1 MRNKFKSARAATE
14 TGVCGN
20 ATRHSG
26 QSDRQAEAKN
36 ALPGFDGRL
45 GLSVK
50 EITDALGISRT
61 VTYDLLASGRL
72 TRIKIGRRTVITADS
87 IARLLQDATRG

>member
-1 MRNKFKSARAATE
+1 MRNKLNPARAGTE

-20 ATRHSG
+20 AARHAG
-26 QSDRQAEAKN
+26 PLNREPEARN
-36 ALPGFDGRL
+36 ALPGFSGRL
-45 GLSVK
+45 GFSVK
-50 EITDALGISRT
+50 EVTDALGISRT